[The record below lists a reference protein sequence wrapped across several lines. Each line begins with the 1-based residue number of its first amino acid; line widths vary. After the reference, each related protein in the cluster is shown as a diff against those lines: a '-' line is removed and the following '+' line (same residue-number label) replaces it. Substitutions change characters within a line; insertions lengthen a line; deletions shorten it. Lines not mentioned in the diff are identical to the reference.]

1 MTAAASETETVKA
14 IEAAFGIVQ
23 RDSNG
28 VIIAVDLANE
38 RASATDEI
46 LRSALTLPNLK
57 KLRVAGSTITPQ
69 TFAALQT
76 QRELTELFLKD
87 LTVSDADLAAAL
99 KSLTQLRQLTLRRLP
114 NISVCPALPALRNL
128 ALIEITFSEKTFASL
143 SELKELA
150 ALDLRNCSGL
160 TIENYQTLNTLPKLI
175 DLKIGGF
182 SVNDDVLKT
191 VKTIPRLTGL
201 TIDDSLI
208 TPETFTD
215 YVARSPSAKTIQTL
229 VLNRVSTLLDD
240 NLTALREL
248 PNLNRL
254 TVCDLMVTGEFLGEL
269 AADENKRPKLKTLSL
284 RKTLLTSEGAAFLV
298 KYKELTTL
306 DLSFTNFDGDIAK
319 AVIQLPALTSLNLQG
334 CQISDETLNVLK
346 TNKAL
351 QIKK

>member
-1 MTAAASETETVKA
+1 MASETETVKA

-46 LRSALTLPNLK
+46 FRLTLTLPNLK

-99 KSLTQLRQLTLRRLP
+99 KPLTQLRQLTLRRLP
-114 NISVCPALPALRNL
+114 NTSVCPAIPALRNL

-143 SELKELA
+143 LELKELA

-160 TIENYQTLNTLPKLI
+160 TIENYQALNTLPKLI

-191 VKTIPRLTGL
+191 VKTIPKLTGL

-208 TPETFTD
+208 TPETFAD
-215 YVARSPSAKTIQTL
+215 YVAQSPSAKTIQTL

-269 AADENKRPKLKTLSL
+269 AANENKRPKLKTLSL

-298 KYKELTTL
+298 KYRELTTL
-306 DLSFTNFDGDIAK
+306 DLSFTNFDVDIAK
-319 AVIQLPALTSLNLQG
+319 AVIQQPALTSLNLQG

-346 TNKAL
+346 INKAL